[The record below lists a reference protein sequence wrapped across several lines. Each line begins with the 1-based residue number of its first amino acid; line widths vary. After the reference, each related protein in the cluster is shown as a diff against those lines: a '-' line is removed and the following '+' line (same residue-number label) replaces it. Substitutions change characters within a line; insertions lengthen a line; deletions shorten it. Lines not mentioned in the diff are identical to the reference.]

1 MDERFE
7 LPTVGEILVEEFL
20 EPLNIT
26 PYSLSKD
33 LGVSSSSILNLVHGK
48 RKITIEMSLRLSK
61 YFGTTSKFWL
71 NMQNELDLRAAELK
85 LVNDLKKIQKCE
97 QIA

>member
-26 PYSLSKD
+26 SYRLSKD
-33 LGVSSSSILNLVHGK
+33 LGVSSSSILDLVHGK
-48 RKITIEMSLRLSK
+48 RRITVEMALRFSK

-71 NMQNELDLRAAELK
+71 NMQNELDLREAELK
-85 LVNDLKKIQKCE
+85 LVHDLEKIPHCK

>member
-26 PYSLSKD
+26 SYRLSKD
-33 LGVSSSSILNLVHGK
+33 LGVSSSSILDLVH
-48 RKITIEMSLRLSK
+48 
-61 YFGTTSKFWL
+61 YFDL
-71 NMQNELDLRAAELK
+71 LNELFH
-85 LVNDLKKIQKCE
+85 
-97 QIA
+97 

>member
-1 MDERFE
+1 MDDRFE

-26 PYSLSKD
+26 PYRLSKD
-33 LGVSSSSILNLVHGK
+33 LGVSSSSITV
-48 RKITIEMSLRLSK
+48 EMSLRLSK

-71 NMQNELDLRAAELK
+71 NMQNELDLREAEIK
-85 LVNDLKKIQKCE
+85 LEKDLEKIPNCK